1 MANTKSAIK
10 RERIAQ
16 RRQER
21 NVAVKSSTRT
31 FVKKARSVITT
42 NPGEAMADIVAAIS
56 ALDRAAKKGVIHKNN
71 ASRRKSRL
79 MKAFNAASAVEVVT
93 PEAAPEPKKATRAKT
108 AGAKGRTTTTRA
120 TKK

>member
-10 RERIAQ
+10 RERIAEK
-16 RRQER
+16 RHER

-31 FVKKARSVITT
+31 FVKKARSLVDT
-42 NPGEAMADIVAAIS
+42 NAAEAQADIVAAIS

-79 MKAFNAASAVEVVT
+79 MKAFNRAIAVKAT
-93 PEAAPEPKKATRAKT
+93 PEAAPEAKKPTRAKAT
-108 AGAKGRTTTTRA
+108 GTRSRTT
-120 TKK
+120 KK